1 MTDNMNKV
9 MTPEQ
14 ALKILDDATSQ
25 LTLTRKDHSLVID
38 AVRTIAEAIKPKKD
52 AKEVIL

>member
-1 MTDNMNKV
+1 